1 MEAKQPSNFAVEV
14 HFASLDPGPKKRA
27 LADFE
32 NFSGQAE
39 AIGLDQPPNTD
50 TISNFNLRHCPTLS
64 KSL

>member
-1 MEAKQPSNFAVEV
+1 MQAQQAADLAVEV
-14 HFASLDPGPKKRA
+14 HFASLDAGSKERT
-27 LADFE
+27 LAYFE

-50 TISNFNLRHCPTLS
+50 TISNFNLCHYPTLS